1 MTLGSDQ
8 VFGRKFLETV
18 RVAKQVSLEILFRKR
33 LAERYTLLKGRGVE
47 LLMSWI
53 SAQLSLKLAQQ
64 LWDLTSKD
72 VEEVVLHRWT
82 H

>member
-47 LLMSWI
+47 LLMS
-53 SAQLSLKLAQQ
+53 
-64 LWDLTSKD
+64 
-72 VEEVVLHRWT
+72 
-82 H
+82 